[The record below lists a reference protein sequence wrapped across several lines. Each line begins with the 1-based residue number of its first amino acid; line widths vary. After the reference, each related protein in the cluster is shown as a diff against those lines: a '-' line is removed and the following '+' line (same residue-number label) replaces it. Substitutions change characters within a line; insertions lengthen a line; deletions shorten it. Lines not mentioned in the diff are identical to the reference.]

1 MWNHFM
7 DCKKL
12 SLGMSENFLEGNM
25 FNQNFGSH
33 KEKCYALCSTVGL
46 MEDCNYPLLHLL
58 IYPTSLWKRES
69 CSCLCFLYIMLYN
82 DISTPECPLLYAE
95 AYNTKSSHKGLWCV
109 VHNMSRN
116 TMPLFWKL
124 GKIFLHCQ
132 NFFWCIDMNCDLSS
146 NIDWLFFNH
155 KIYID

>member
-1 MWNHFM
+1 M

-58 IYPTSLWKRES
+58 IYQ
-69 CSCLCFLYIMLYN
+69 
-82 DISTPECPLLYAE
+82 TPKLSVLQKENRVLVY
-95 AYNTKSSHKGLWCV
+95 V
-109 VHNMSRN
+109 FVHNA
-116 TMPLFWKL
+116 
-124 GKIFLHCQ
+124 
-132 NFFWCIDMNCDLSS
+132 
-146 NIDWLFFNH
+146 
-155 KIYID
+155 